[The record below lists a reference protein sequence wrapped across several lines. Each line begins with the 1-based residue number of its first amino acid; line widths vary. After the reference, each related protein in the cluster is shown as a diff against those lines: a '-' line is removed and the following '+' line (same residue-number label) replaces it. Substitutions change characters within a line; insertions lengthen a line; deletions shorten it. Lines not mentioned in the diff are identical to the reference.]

1 MEHTTFLDVDA
12 AGLDDCPLLGCG
24 WARLRFDLLG
34 RRCSVSS
41 SSSSSKYAA
50 QSQSLVDRFTVRRLI
65 SIWSIRYLIIFLKVG
80 SALNFSLLGARTLR
94 SAKTSGLCIKQL
106 MTNMWMDIISTSPTA
121 LKASVKF
128 RNEILA
134 VVFAFVCGDRSCM
147 LLLKFLACPSFS
159 LSMRF
164 FFWQSIL
171 FKPLAIL

>member
-1 MEHTTFLDVDA
+1 MWMGEASFWS
-12 AGLDDCPLLGCG
+12 AGAPLLCVFLLLFIQVGCTIPVV
-24 WARLRFDLLG
+24 G
-34 RRCSVSS
+34 RSFYGTSS
-41 SSSSSKYAA
+41 HK
-50 QSQSLVDRFTVRRLI
+50 
-65 SIWSIRYLIIFLKVG
+65 YLINHIPHHI
-80 SALNFSLLGARTLR
+80 NFSVLGARTLR

-121 LKASVKF
+121 LKASVKS

>member
-80 SALNFSLLGARTLR
+80 SALNFR

-121 LKASVKF
+121 LKASVKS